1 MKQKDRVFSY
11 ASMVLRDHAE
21 AQDVAQEA
29 LVRLWKH
36 RTRVDAPGAHLWLKR
51 TAHNLCIDRLRQRK
65 SRPVVGTEVLETT
78 SPDPAPGPRQLAE
91 AGELGEQLGRALAA
105 LKPKDQAVLVL
116 REVQGLPYGEIAEI
130 LNMPLGTLKARLH
143 RARELLRAKLI
154 RAGVTP

>member
-1 MKQKDRVFSY
+1 MEQKDRVFSY
-11 ASMVLRDHAE
+11 ASMVLRDPTE

-36 RTRVDAPGAHLWLKR
+36 RGRVDAPGAHLWLKR

-65 SRPVVGTEVLETT
+65 SRPEVGTELLETA

-91 AGELGEQLGRALAA
+91 AGELGRQLENALGA
-105 LKPKDQAVLVL
+105 LKPRDQAVLVL
-116 REVQGLPYGEIAEI
+116 REVQGLPYGEIAQI
-130 LNMPLGTLKARLH
+130 LGMPLGTLKARLH
-143 RARELLRAKLI
+143 RAREQLRAKLV